1 MTQTTICL
9 IIFAVTIILYL
20 SNKFPLALTALTS
33 MFLLIVTGCL
43 KPEDALSGFSNT
55 TTILTG
61 SMFVVAAGL
70 SRTQMIHKISNLV
83 YKVSGGSF
91 TKGLLGYCL
100 VTVLVAQVVPSA
112 VLIFTICYPLAA
124 DFCRKMNVSPSKAMF
139 SIGLLSIVWV
149 GAAPIGAGATSY
161 IQYNTIMETYGAV
174 GYQMHMFDQFI
185 ARLPYSVVLL
195 VYAVFVAP
203 KMAPDKQVGAKEIQG
218 GATAPAKPPLSPVRE
233 VIGYLDFLVV
243 FVLILFAGKLGIPTW
258 QICFVGA
265 LIIPLTGVLNERETL
280 LAMNM
285 SPLLLFVGSL
295 AMGNALVSTGAGD
308 LVAGLVT
315 DVLGEHP
322 SGYMVGL
329 AFFLLTFLMSQVMSN
344 MAVFSAAQPI
354 VILTCVSYGYNPIG
368 PLLLCFVGAW
378 TAYITP
384 MATIAVPVMMDAGGY
399 DQRDLFKMGWIP
411 ALLSIAVAVPWT
423 MFMFPV

>member
-9 IIFAVTIILYL
+9 IIFAVTIVLYL

-33 MFLLIVTGCL
+33 MFLLVVSGCL
-43 KPEDALSGFSNT
+43 DTKTALAGFSDT
-55 TTILTG
+55 TTILTA
-61 SMFVVAAGL
+61 SMFVVAGGL

-149 GAAPIGAGATSY
+149 AAVPIGAGATAY
-161 IQYNTIMETYGAV
+161 LQYNTIMATYGAV
-174 GYQMHMFDQFI
+174 GYEMHMFDQFI
-185 ARLPYSVVLL
+185 ARLPYCIVLL
-195 VYAVFVAP
+195 VYVVFVSP
-203 KMAPDKQVGAKEIQG
+203 KMAPDKEVVSKEIKS
-218 GATAPAKPPLSPVRE
+218 ANAPAKPPLSPIRE
-233 VIGYLDFLVV
+233 AIGYLDFLAV
-243 FVLILFAGKLGIPTW
+243 FVMILLSSVLGIPTW
-258 QICFVGA
+258 EICFVGA
-265 LIIPLTGVLNERETL
+265 LIIPLTGVLSERETL
-280 LAMNM
+280 QAMNL

-295 AMGNALVSTGAGD
+295 AMGNALVSTGAGN

-315 DVLGEHP
+315 SVLGAHP
-322 SGYMVGL
+322 NGYMVGL
-329 AFFLLTFLMSQVMSN
+329 VFFLLTFMLSQVMSN

-354 VILTCVSYGYNPIG
+354 VILTCVSYGYNPVG
-368 PLLLCFVGAW
+368 PLMLCFMGAW
-378 TAYITP
+378 TAYLTP

-399 DQRDLFKMGWIP
+399 NQRDLFKMGWIP
-411 ALLSIAVAVPWT
+411 ALISIAVAVPWT